1 MADLPL
7 ARGYCCALIDHHAL
21 VRMFD
26 NISKEAITWTD
37 ENNRLVFDEKGV
49 RFHLWH
55 FLCDLRR
62 NWVKLNILRHLIA
75 NSFGSIGLRLRNGQV
90 L

>member
-1 MADLPL
+1 MADLLL
-7 ARGYCCALIDHHAL
+7 ARRNCCTLLDDAL
-21 VRMFD
+21 VRVFD
-26 NISKEAITWTD
+26 NISNEAITWTD

-49 RFHLWH
+49 GFHLWH

-62 NWVKLNILRHLIA
+62 NGVELNILRHLIA